1 MRMDGVARNSISS
14 NPRALTAH
22 KLALVLSLSCSPGL
36 PGLSYRKPY
45 KKSKAG
51 TANHTRASPAAL
63 LLDLWRQR

>member
-22 KLALVLSLSCSPGL
+22 KLALAFSLSCSPGL
-36 PGLSYRKPY
+36 PDLSYRKPY

-51 TANHTRASPAAL
+51 TAN
-63 LLDLWRQR
+63 